1 MTYGGEALSVSGLT
15 CVADGRTVLDEA
27 TLNVAAGQRVALMG
41 PSGAGKTTMLT
52 ALAGLIAPARGRILV
67 RGVPLDAGPA
77 AGRDL
82 AIILQGYGLV
92 SLLTA
97 AENVEIAL
105 RAAGRPPGRAI
116 PDAAATLDRLGL
128 AHLADHLVDDLSGGQ
143 QQRVAVARG
152 IALSRAGIQARSGA
166 EASTGAQDGTG
177 ARRRA
182 GGRAVLLADEP
193 TAEQDPDH
201 RAAILREL
209 SAVAAEGTAVIIAT
223 HDPDVAAVCDRVVR
237 ITDAHLA
244 DDVPAPPR

>member
-1 MTYGGEALSVSGLT
+1 MTVTDDGKALRVSGLT
-15 CVADGRTVLDEA
+15 CAAGGRTVLDGA
-27 TLNVAAGQRVALMG
+27 SLSVAAGERVALMG

-52 ALAGLIAPARGRILV
+52 ALAGLITPERGRILI
-67 RGVPLDAGPA
+67 RGVPLDSGPA
-77 AGRDL
+77 PRRDL

-105 RAAGRPPGRAI
+105 RAAGRAPAEAI
-116 PDAAATLDRLGL
+116 QDAAATLDRLGL

-152 IALSRAGIQARSGA
+152 IALARTGPQAGG
-166 EASTGAQDGTG
+166 GAQADG
-177 ARRRA
+177 

-209 SAVAAEGTAVIIAT
+209 SAVAADGTAVIIAT
-223 HDPDVAAVCDRVVR
+223 HDPDVAAGCDRVVR
-237 ITDAHLA
+237 IADAHLA
-244 DDVPAPPR
+244 DDVPAPPA

>member
-1 MTYGGEALSVSGLT
+1 MAVMDGGEALSVSGLT
-15 CVADGRTVLDEA
+15 CVADGRTVLDGA
-27 TLNVAAGQRVALMG
+27 SLRVAAGERVALMG

-52 ALAGLIAPARGRILV
+52 ALAGLISAERGRILV
-67 RGVPLDAGPA
+67 RGVPLDAGSAPR
-77 AGRDL
+77 RDL

-105 RAAGRPPGRAI
+105 RAAGRTPGQAI

-152 IALSRAGIQARSGA
+152 IALARAGAA
-166 EASTGAQDGTG
+166 GAQDGTG
-177 ARRRA
+177 AQRRG

-193 TAEQDPDH
+193 TA
-201 RAAILREL
+201 
-209 SAVAAEGTAVIIAT
+209 
-223 HDPDVAAVCDRVVR
+223 
-237 ITDAHLA
+237 
-244 DDVPAPPR
+244 